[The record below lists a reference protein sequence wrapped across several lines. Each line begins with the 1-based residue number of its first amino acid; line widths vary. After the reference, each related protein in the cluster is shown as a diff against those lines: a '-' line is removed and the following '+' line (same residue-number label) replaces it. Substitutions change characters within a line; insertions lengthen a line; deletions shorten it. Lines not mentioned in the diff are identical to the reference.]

1 MLRRESWIGFLTLC
15 NHEIVRILRIW
26 PQTLVPPIVTTAL
39 YYVIFGSVMG
49 NKIGT
54 MGGVPYIQ
62 YMMPGL
68 VMMTIIDNSYVNT
81 LSSFFTSK
89 FFRSIEELLITPMPS
104 SAILCGFLFGGIVR
118 GLAIGTMVA
127 CMSLFFSKIT
137 VYSWS
142 LTLLI
147 AILTSTFLALVGF
160 VNGVFAKKFD
170 DLSIVPTFILMPL
183 SFFGGLFYS
192 VDLLP
197 PFWRA
202 ATHANPLFYMIGG
215 FRYAVLGQSD
225 VHIGYTILLLTVG
238 IFILY
243 YLCIWLLR
251 RGIGVRF

>member
-1 MLRRESWIGFLTLC
+1 MLSRESWIGFVTLC
-15 NHEIVRILRIW
+15 HHEVVRILRIW

-49 NKIGT
+49 GKIGT

-68 VMMTIIDNSYVNT
+68 VMMTIIDNSYVNV

-118 GLAIGTMVA
+118 SLVIGIMVA
-127 CMSLFFSKIT
+127 LMSLFFSQIT
-137 VYSWS
+137 IYSWP
-142 LTLLI
+142 LTILI
-147 AILTSTFLALVGF
+147 AILTAVFLSLVGF

-215 FRYAVLGQSD
+215 FRYAVLGRSD
-225 VHIGYTILLLTVG
+225 VHIGYTIALLVTG
-238 IFILY
+238 IVLLY
-243 YLCIWLLR
+243 CFCLWLLR
-251 RGIGVRF
+251 RGIGIRF